1 MNYKCNC
8 CGYEFDEPHVYY
20 ESHGFTDGGYERWSC
35 CPNCGG
41 DYTDD
46 FDTDE
51 DAAEEDD
58 E

>member
-8 CGYEFDEPHVYY
+8 CGYEFDEPSVFY
-20 ESHGFTDGGYERWSC
+20 ESHGFTDGMYEKLTC

-46 FDTDE
+46 FDNPTDE
-51 DAAEEDD
+51 EDCD